1 LAVLASPA
9 SAEDPRTEL
18 EKVRRQLSDVSRQIA
33 DARQRASSI
42 AKEVSEAE
50 EALTVAIADLGEAE
64 LAAEAA
70 RTRVDHTQ
78 EVLDGIAT
86 RIAHTE
92 HALAVT
98 RSDLRATEDRLENEA
113 VALYMETTAGSGLRI
128 FAGVSVEDSTAAI
141 AYSTRLL
148 AADGNLLN
156 GLDLLRREEERQQVE
171 LETQRAEVEIE
182 LDRLEEERRQ
192 LEESLE
198 AARLAQEEAGRRA
211 EDARVLLDRINHE
224 VRAAEQHKQGLEAD
238 AARLQTE
245 IAKLASQGGE
255 RPGRLAW
262 PVNGP
267 VSSPFGYRVHPIFGL
282 RRLHGGIDIDSDS
295 GTPIAAAESGLVLLA
310 ESYGGYGKAVVIDHG
325 GGLTTLYA
333 HQSKL
338 AVSAGDR
345 VERGS
350 VIGYVGCT
358 GFCTGPHLHFEVWE
372 AGNRVDP
379 MRYLRG

>member
-1 LAVLASPA
+1 
-9 SAEDPRTEL
+9 
-18 EKVRRQLSDVSRQIA
+18 
-33 DARQRASSI
+33 
-42 AKEVSEAE
+42 
-50 EALTVAIADLGEAE
+50 
-64 LAAEAA
+64 
-70 RTRVDHTQ
+70 
-78 EVLDGIAT
+78 
-86 RIAHTE
+86 
-92 HALAVT
+92 
-98 RSDLRATEDRLENEA
+98 
-113 VALYMETTAGSGLRI
+113 
-128 FAGVSVEDSTAAI
+128 
-141 AYSTRLL
+141 
-148 AADGNLLN
+148 
-156 GLDLLRREEERQQVE
+156 
-171 LETQRAEVEIE
+171 
-182 LDRLEEERRQ
+182 
-192 LEESLE
+192 LE